1 MKKNLGIVIRQVN
14 TISFQQEEGK
24 VMSDFDSTSQE
35 IGRATSLTV
44 ATRKLNM

>member
-24 VMSDFDSTSQE
+24 VMSDFDSTSQKE
-35 IGRATSLTV
+35 NGRVEELRA
-44 ATRKLNM
+44 

>member
-24 VMSDFDSTSQE
+24 VMSDFDSTSHKE
-35 IGRATSLTV
+35 NRRVEELRA
-44 ATRKLNM
+44 